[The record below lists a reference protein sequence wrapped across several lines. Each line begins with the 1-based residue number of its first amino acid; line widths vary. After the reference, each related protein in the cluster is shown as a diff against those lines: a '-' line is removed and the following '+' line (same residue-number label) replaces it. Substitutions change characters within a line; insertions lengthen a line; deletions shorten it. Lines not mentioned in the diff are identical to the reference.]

1 MNTVLRFV
9 FSTRGL
15 VAIAFLV
22 AALSPDTATWL
33 LGNVLGVVAPFLGP
47 IMLIGIV
54 FFGIRT
60 IFRGGKK
67 R

>member
-15 VAIAFLV
+15 VVIAFLI

-47 IMLIGIV
+47 ILVLGVV
-54 FFGIRT
+54 FYGIRT
-60 IFRGGKK
+60 IFRGGGK

>member
-47 IMLIGIV
+47 VLLFGLV
-54 FFGIRT
+54 FYGIRS
-60 IFRGGKK
+60 IFKGGGK

>member
-1 MNTVLRFV
+1 MDTIVHFI

-15 VAIAFLV
+15 VAIAFLI

-33 LGNVLGVVAPFLGP
+33 LGNVLGVVTPFLGP
-47 IMLIGIV
+47 ILFMGVV
-54 FFGIRT
+54 FYAIRT
-60 IFRGGKK
+60 ILKGGGK